1 MLKVTYSRPLR
12 GAAQGLAPDRYRDV
26 GIKANLKPDI
36 IGQVVRIRPPTD
48 PRGDIQTIRSAIPIT
63 SSKLGVPPN
72 KYLFTPTGSGAPAA
86 PTMAS
91 VAAISSGRYVP
102 PNEQVMTTPSI
113 TVPLTPAYENVKKND
128 LTTQATS
135 VRPLPDRTLAPMSQP
150 SPDYAPQPQPQ
161 QMMPQYSPYPP
172 SQAPCYGC
180 RINSVDDKASTVYTT
195 PPQPGAQPTYL
206 DPGTLAPM
214 YAPAPATNASGDADT
229 RVVTAP
235 AKKGFPWWWLLVA
248 GAAIGTVAAVGY
260 NAGKHDDDEE

>member
-26 GIKANLKPDI
+26 GIKANLTPDI

-48 PRGDIQTIRSAIPIT
+48 PRGDIQTIKSAIPIT

-86 PTMAS
+86 PTMAT

-113 TVPLTPAYENVKKND
+113 TVPLAPAYENMKKND
-128 LTTQATS
+128 LTTQATG
-135 VRPLPDRTLAPMSQP
+135 VRPLPDRTLAPSYTP
-150 SPDYAPQPQPQ
+150 SPDYVAQPAPTPTA
-161 QMMPQYSPYPP
+161 PYPP

-195 PPQPGAQPTYL
+195 PPQPGAQPNYL

-214 YAPAPATNASGDADT
+214 YAPAPSANAGGDADT
-229 RVVTAP
+229 RVVTTP
-235 AKKGFPWWWLLVA
+235 AKKGFPWWWLLIA
-248 GAAIGTVAAVGY
+248 GAAVGTVAVVGY
-260 NAGKHDDDEE
+260 RAGKHSEE